1 MLDCHIHLET
11 GPYTLAWVKK
21 YVGYALQR
29 GLSEIH
35 LLEHSYL
42 FPEFLP
48 MYKPVCMQNDF
59 IDAWLGRKGGKRD
72 LDEFLHLA
80 NEVRRAQWPR
90 PIQFGL
96 EVCYFPGCEAF
107 VESRTKNLGL
117 DFLVG
122 SIHFIDAFAFDH
134 KPELWKGI
142 EIDELYRRF
151 FELSIQLASCG
162 VFDGLAHPDSLKLF
176 GHLPSCSLEPYY
188 KRLAAALAQ
197 SGMYAEQNSG
207 IFRRHGARLG
217 MEPPLLQEMKRIGV
231 RIQTASDAHHPSEV
245 GLGIQEAE
253 ALVLQASKP

>member
-1 MLDCHIHLET
+1 M
-11 GPYTLAWVKK
+11 
-21 YVGYALQR
+21 
-29 GLSEIH
+29 
-35 LLEHSYL
+35 
-42 FPEFLP
+42 
-48 MYKPVCMQNDF
+48 
-59 IDAWLGRKGGKRD
+59 
-72 LDEFLHLA
+72 
-80 NEVRRAQWPR
+80 
-90 PIQFGL
+90 
-96 EVCYFPGCEAF
+96 
-107 VESRTKNLGL
+107 ESRTKNLGL

-197 SGMYAEQNSG
+197 ADVCRAKQWNFPQAWSA
-207 IFRRHGARLG
+207 AG

>member
-1 MLDCHIHLET
+1 M
-11 GPYTLAWVKK
+11 
-21 YVGYALQR
+21 
-29 GLSEIH
+29 
-35 LLEHSYL
+35 
-42 FPEFLP
+42 
-48 MYKPVCMQNDF
+48 
-59 IDAWLGRKGGKRD
+59 
-72 LDEFLHLA
+72 
-80 NEVRRAQWPR
+80 
-90 PIQFGL
+90 
-96 EVCYFPGCEAF
+96 
-107 VESRTKNLGL
+107 
-117 DFLVG
+117 
-122 SIHFIDAFAFDH
+122 
-134 KPELWKGI
+134 
-142 EIDELYRRF
+142 YRRF

-176 GHLPSCSLEPYY
+176 GHLTSCSLEPYY

>member
-48 MYKPVCMQNDF
+48 MYKPVCMQMIL
-59 IDAWLGRKGGKRD
+59 IDAWLGRKVESAIWMNFCTSPMK
-72 LDEFLHLA
+72 F
-80 NEVRRAQWPR
+80 RRAQWPL

-162 VFDGLAHPDSLKLF
+162 VFDGLAHPDSSSFLAIS
-176 GHLPSCSLEPYY
+176 PPVRWSLII
-188 KRLAAALAQ
+188 
-197 SGMYAEQNSG
+197 SGW
-207 IFRRHGARLG
+207 
-217 MEPPLLQEMKRIGV
+217 LL
-231 RIQTASDAHHPSEV
+231 H
-245 GLGIQEAE
+245 
-253 ALVLQASKP
+253 